1 MATATINISIPDS
14 LKAEVD
20 KAIASEGYGNT
31 SEFFR
36 DLVRDYLKKRQEKRL
51 EAMLIDAVENGN
63 FSPLTKA
70 DFEGIKERGLKI
82 AAYAA
87 ENAGTEFD
95 LNLSPATANSDF
107 SKKK

>member
-1 MATATINISIPDS
+1 MATATINISIPES

-36 DLVRDYLKKRQEKRL
+36 DLVRDYLKRRQEKRL
-51 EAMLIDAVENGN
+51 ETMRLA
-63 FSPLTKA
+63 
-70 DFEGIKERGLKI
+70 EGERDEQRRLMI
-82 AAYAA
+82 ASYAA

-95 LNLSPATANSDF
+95 LDETLETAGVDHLLTTSEAAQ
-107 SKKK
+107 

>member
-51 EAMLIDAVENGN
+51 EALLLEAVESDD

-70 DFEGIKERGLKI
+70 DLEGIKERGLKRLKER
-82 AAYAA
+82 A
-87 ENAGTEFD
+87 
-95 LNLSPATANSDF
+95 
-107 SKKK
+107 KK